1 MRYTTLIFDLDG
13 TLSDPAL
20 GVVRC
25 MNFALTSFDQPP
37 RADHEIKRHIGPPL
51 EQILALLI
59 DNDDPAYV
67 SALAA
72 RYRERYAELGYREN
86 TLYPFYPFLV
96 HAAGLLLYMVQ
107 VVSAIFS

>member
-37 RADHEIKRHIGPPL
+37 RADHEIKR
-51 EQILALLI
+51 
-59 DNDDPAYV
+59 
-67 SALAA
+67 
-72 RYRERYAELGYREN
+72 
-86 TLYPFYPFLV
+86 
-96 HAAGLLLYMVQ
+96 
-107 VVSAIFS
+107 

>member
-51 EQILALLI
+51 EQILALLS
-59 DNDDPAYV
+59 DNDDPAMFLRLQRV
-67 SALAA
+67 IASAMQSWGTGRTPSIL
-72 RYRERYAELGYREN
+72 RQRQR
-86 TLYPFYPFLV
+86 
-96 HAAGLLLYMVQ
+96 LLP
-107 VVSAIFS
+107 